1 MAMVI
6 YKCDL
11 CGEVKECS
19 PKKIDGKY
27 YDICQTCFG
36 PLEEKLK
43 GKQAS
48 AGRSVLLDLE
58 GIFDIAPLKE
68 LFQELK
74 RKARSV

>member
-1 MAMVI
+1 MVI

-19 PKKIDGKY
+19 PKKIDRRY
-27 YDICQTCFG
+27 YDICQTCWA

-58 GIFDIAPLKE
+58 GIFDFTPLKE
-68 LFQELK
+68 LFKELG
-74 RKARSV
+74 RKAKSV

>member
-1 MAMVI
+1 MVI

-11 CGEVKECS
+11 CEQIKECS

-27 YDICQTCFG
+27 YDICQECWT

-48 AGRSVLLDLE
+48 GARSVLLDLE
-58 GIFDIAPLKE
+58 GMFDLTGLKE
-68 LFQELK
+68 LFEELK
-74 RKARSV
+74 RKAKSV